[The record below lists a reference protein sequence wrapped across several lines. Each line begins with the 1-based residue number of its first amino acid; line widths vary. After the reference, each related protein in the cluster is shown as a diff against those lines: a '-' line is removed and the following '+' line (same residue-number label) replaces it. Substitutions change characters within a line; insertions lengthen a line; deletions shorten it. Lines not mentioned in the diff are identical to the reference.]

1 MDFPRESL
9 ELMKTLADADPTAP
23 TACAQWTVH
32 DLVAHLAA
40 GAKENADLI
49 EDELAGRPTRATR
62 GFDEREAPFVAM
74 PDEQL
79 RQELARQSRRKIA
92 AVQELSVRGPDVTYQ
107 FTGRP
112 FSAALAQTHGRSEA
126 AIHRWDIVG
135 DDETS
140 MELLAAPELTR
151 HAVEILNTLPILY
164 EAPFS
169 RARAAQVDELRIVMR
184 SPAQPDVVMDINP
197 DNARFELADIGHPVD
212 GDAVVETD
220 PAHRLLGIWG
230 RRSPHHAVTI
240 LADPKLWA
248 PVAAVLWGAPSPDG
262 RAVRLRGTRDSAPHQ
277 GSGWRAE

>member
-1 MDFPRESL
+1 MDMPRESR
-9 ELMKTLADADPTAP
+9 ELMKTLADTDPAAR
-23 TACAQWTVH
+23 TACSQWTVH

-49 EDELAGRPTRATR
+49 EDALAGRPARETR
-62 GFDEREAPFVAM
+62 GFAEREAVFVAM

-79 RQELARQSRRKIA
+79 RQELVRQTRRKVVA
-92 AVQELSVRGPDVTYQ
+92 MEELSARGPDATYQ

-126 AIHRWDIVG
+126 AIHRWDIAG

-140 MELLAAPELTR
+140 RELLAAPELTR
-151 HAVEILNTLPILY
+151 HAVEILNTLPILC

-169 RARAAQVDELRIVMR
+169 RARVAQVRKLRIVLR

-197 DNARFELADIGHPVD
+197 DGARFDLADIDHLAD

-220 PAHRLLGIWG
+220 PAHRLLSIWG
-230 RRSPHHAVTI
+230 RRTPYHAVTVI
-240 LADPKLWA
+240 ADPKLWA
-248 PVAAVLWGAPSPDG
+248 SVATVLWDATP
-262 RAVRLRGTRDSAPHQ
+262 
-277 GSGWRAE
+277 